1 MLQTDAAVKPGNS
14 GGAILESSGAVVG
27 LVESKNTQA
36 EGFGF
41 AVSSATAA
49 PLMASWRAAPQHAP
63 AASCDA
69 PLGPQT
75 GAAVTPTL
83 PPDVGDVGAELGT
96 TLATYFDGI
105 NDGDYA
111 SAYYSETA
119 RSHDGES
126 LGTFTANVVTSYD
139 TDVNVSSVT
148 PDADGAY
155 EVFVTFTSV
164 QAANEGPN
172 GDTCDLWS
180 LDYRL
185 VPGGSGFLIDA
196 ASSATGGPAYHSC
209 AG

>member
-1 MLQTDAAVKPGNS
+1 MTASSSVAICTSTARLATPAVRFGNLS
-14 GGAILESSGAVVG
+14 IL
-27 LVESKNTQA
+27 
-36 EGFGF
+36 
-41 AVSSATAA
+41 
-49 PLMASWRAAPQHAP
+49 
-63 AASCDA
+63 
-69 PLGPQT
+69 
-75 GAAVTPTL
+75 TL